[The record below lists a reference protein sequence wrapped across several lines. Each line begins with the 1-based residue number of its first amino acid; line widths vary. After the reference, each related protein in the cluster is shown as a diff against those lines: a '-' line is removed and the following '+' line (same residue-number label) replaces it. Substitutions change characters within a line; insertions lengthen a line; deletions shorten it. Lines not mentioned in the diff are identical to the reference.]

1 MGVFFYLYFQAF
13 VALQEYLVSNILLK
27 TIRLLLVMITLL
39 SKNLILLSISLVVFS
54 LYSVVQ
60 GADTSRQTVNVAV
73 IGPLSGSGAVYG
85 VKQLRGASLAAEEMN
100 EAGSLPWHINIIE
113 ADDQGRSG
121 LVGEIARD
129 LVFEQNVA
137 AFIGCVN
144 SACTH
149 VLEMIC
155 VKVQKPQITTVST
168 DPSITRAGT
177 PWIFRCLADDRKQAK
192 ALASY
197 ISGKSGMNRVAVLT
211 LDNRYGRMGARTC
224 RRLLEK
230 NGLEIVVDEVF
241 PAGSHDRTALAERTR
256 QSKPSVIVLWSLYS
270 EAAQVVKS
278 LRRAGINTPVV
289 APDGVTTNSFL
300 QLAGPAAEGMI
311 VTLPFNAFRDT
322 ENTQKFLKR
331 YKERWGEAA
340 DSFAAHAYDG
350 MNILGLAIKRG
361 GVEAFAIRDNLALT
375 SNFTGVTG
383 QISFD
388 TTGNDIRDVDLAIV
402 RGGRFIPLAL
412 SYKGKNWGKD

>member
-1 MGVFFYLYFQAF
+1 MGIFPSNHCFQ
-13 VALQEYLVSNILLK
+13 
-27 TIRLLLVMITLL
+27 
-39 SKNLILLSISLVVFS
+39 LSIGLVVFF
-54 LYSVVQ
+54 LCSVLQ
-60 GADTSRQTVNVAV
+60 GTDTSRKTVNIAV
-73 IGPLSGSGAVYG
+73 VGPLSGPGAVYG
-85 VKQLRGASLAAEEMN
+85 EKQLRGALLAAEEIN
-100 EAGSLPWHINIIE
+100 GARSLPWHINIIK
-113 ADDQGRSG
+113 ADDEGRSA

-197 ISGKSGMNRVAVLT
+197 ISSKNDMKRAAVLT

-224 RRLLEK
+224 RRILEK
-230 NGLEIVVDEVF
+230 NGIEIVSDEVF
-241 PAGSHDRTALAERTR
+241 PAGEHDRTGLIERTR
-256 QSKPSVIVLWSLYS
+256 QSRPSVIVLWSLYA

-278 LRRAGINTPVV
+278 LRRAGIDTPVV

-300 QLAGPAAEGMI
+300 QLAGSAAEGMI
-311 VTLPFNAFRDT
+311 VTLPFNAFRDGD
-322 ENTQKFLKR
+322 NTRKFLKR
-331 YKERWGEAA
+331 YKKRWGEEA

-361 GVEAFAIRDNLALT
+361 GIEAFAIRDNLALT
-375 SNFTGVTG
+375 SNFSGVTG

-402 RGGRFIPLAL
+402 KNGRFIPLDL
-412 SYKGKNWGKD
+412 LNKSNYKGKD